1 VGTGVHQRTHR
12 QVSTRR
18 RHRHLRHSI
27 IVVVAAV
34 LLLVACD
41 LWHGTRT
48 TLNKD
53 SNKSFRVTP
62 TGTRP
67 EVQADIEGIGGTQR
81 PSRPVYRYSIIP
93 GGVRGRS
100 ELRNRI
106 DTDSLVSAH
115 YRNFDVNR
123 ARALRLRHAVRGYV
137 SYRRKGRVYWT
148 TKRLLLA
155 KGELVL
161 TDGVHLARAR
171 CGNRVVTDRKLIP
184 PEEFRRDPEEAAVI
198 TLLNEPEPPGIVD
211 PTTPEAAFPPP
222 LTFPPLL
229 TSTEPPGGR
238 FAPLP
243 FIPVLPVNPGPGS
256 NPPELTETTPLSP
269 PVVPEPPTFILLLSG
284 ACGLATRAW
293 RQGRS
298 NVRNVPK

>member
-1 VGTGVHQRTHR
+1 M
-12 QVSTRR
+12 SARR
-18 RHRHLRHSI
+18 RYRFVRH
-27 IVVVAAV
+27 IVILVIAAV
-34 LLLVACD
+34 LLPVTFS
-41 LWHGTRT
+41 LWHGRRT
-48 TLNKD
+48 TLNTD
-53 SNKSFRVTP
+53 SKKSPFRVMP

-67 EVQADIEGIGGTQR
+67 GVQAAIEGIGDTLR

-100 ELRNRI
+100 ELRNRM
-106 DTDSLVSAH
+106 DTDPLVSAH

-137 SYRRKGRVYWT
+137 SYRRNGRVYWT

-222 LTFPPLL
+222 LTSPPSL
-229 TSTEPPGGR
+229 TSIEPPGGR

-243 FIPVLPVNPGPGS
+243 FIPILPVNPGPAN
-256 NPPELTETTPLSP
+256 NPPELTETAPLSP